1 MTDNSDCKYLFKF
14 ILIGASGVGKTC
26 LMNRFTDEIYENEQQ
41 YTIGVDFKIK
51 TILLDGLEVKI
62 HIWDT
67 AGQEKFRAII
77 SNYYRGAHGILVVF
91 DMTNKESFMSLN
103 DWIKEVRKNTKENV
117 EILILGNKIDNE
129 TEICVS
135 DEEIEKFLFDND
147 INKDCFIKTS
157 AKEDVKV
164 NYAFETLTRKLVEK
178 VKIGGFFSKTKESFK
193 LKTNNEGGKCC
204 M

>member
-103 DWIKEVRKNTKENV
+103 DWIKEVRKNTKENSR
-117 EILILGNKIDNE
+117 N
-129 TEICVS
+129 
-135 DEEIEKFLFDND
+135 FD
-147 INKDCFIKTS
+147 S
-157 AKEDVKV
+157 
-164 NYAFETLTRKLVEK
+164 R
-178 VKIGGFFSKTKESFK
+178 
-193 LKTNNEGGKCC
+193 
-204 M
+204 

>member
-26 LMNRFTDEIYENEQQ
+26 LMNRFTDEIFENEQQ

-51 TILLDGLEVKI
+51 TINLDGLEVKI

-91 DMTNKESFMSLN
+91 DMTNKESFLSLEG
-103 DWIKEVRKNTKENV
+103 WIKEVRKNTKENV

-129 TEICVS
+129 TEICIT
-135 DEEIEKFLFDND
+135 DEEIESFLTENN
-147 INKDCFIKTS
+147 ISKDSFIKTS

-164 NYAFETLTRKLVEK
+164 NYAFETLTRKLVNK
-178 VKIGGFFSKTKESFK
+178 VKIGGFVSTKKESFK
-193 LKTNNEGGKCC
+193 LKTNSEGGKCC

>member
-135 DEEIEKFLFDND
+135 DEEIEKFLADND

>member
-117 EILILGNKIDNE
+117 EMLILGNKIDNE

-135 DEEIEKFLFDND
+135 DEEIEKFLADND

>member
-117 EILILGNKIDNE
+117 EMLILGNKIDNE